1 MNNKTKTRSLR
12 VAIIAIALLLCFALA
27 VGVTSA
33 LYQARRQATGTLNM
47 DKGIVIDYKG
57 FNKGDEN
64 IWQREIT
71 TSFKLFEETN
81 AQPGQEISVYP
92 SGIRAN
98 VDSINFYAR
107 LKLEYIFY
115 NVANGVETKVDLPN
129 PKSLIK
135 TSNDFFAS
143 NWVPSTDGY
152 YYFGENTTLN
162 QFSKDNQNFE
172 NLFADGAKFIIE
184 GANFEGETAGEGGG
198 FVVNGTAINKIV
210 VYLTLETLQGDAT
223 AEQAKDLGWVITTL
237 NEQIVDITNIP
248 DEKPEIN
255 IDDIISDDKKDGE
268 ITITG
273 DPTQKLTI
281 TIGSKAFYGCS
292 KLKLTLSNSENIEYR
307 IATDAFSTGA
317 TIMYGIDN
325 VSSKLINPSTTGHTT
340 VGFDGKWQVSAP
352 GLYLFLP
359 SPITSTS
366 SEYGDFQ
373 YTDDQGT
380 WYFDLIDESG
390 NKVDASTL
398 SSTVSRN
405 GASTFGAST
414 YANTDNYTAKLN
426 KFEPKDGVTTVVI
439 PKYLGVSEDSN
450 KFAVTKIDRYNYR
463 ESHGDWTSSGTRGA
477 FYDLQNIYS
486 ISIPD
491 SVTSIGMEAFSFCS
505 SLKSITIGNGV
516 TSIGTYAF
524 ISCSG
529 LTSITIPDSV
539 TSIGESVFSGCS
551 GLTSVTIGNSVT
563 SIGRWAFLGCSGLN
577 SIIVGSGNKAYYS
590 AGNCLIET
598 KSKTLILGCKNS
610 EIPIDGSVESIGEK
624 AFSECTSLTS
634 ITIPDSV
641 TSIGQGAFESCS
653 GLTSITIP
661 DSVTSIG
668 WSVFSYCSG
677 LTSITIPDSVTSIG
691 SSAFSGCSGL
701 ISITIP
707 NGVTRIEDSAFSGC
721 DGLTSIKIGAG
732 IQEVSWLPSHVAKIT
747 ITISESNPYL
757 ATDSKAIFAKSNGEL
772 SVSKYISADTNYDIP
787 SAINGLSVTS
797 IGTYAFSG
805 CSGLTSIT
813 IPDSVTSIGSSA
825 FSGCSGLISITI
837 PNGVTSIGEYTFNG
851 CRGLTSI
858 TIPDS
863 VTSIG
868 GYAFTGCRGLTSI
881 TIPGS
886 VTSIGGM
893 AFAAC
898 SGLTSITIPDSVPSI
913 GWSVFSYCS
922 GLTSITIPDSVTSI
936 GERAFEYCTS
946 LTSVIIGDGVTS
958 IGYHAFFN
966 CSGLTSIT
974 IPDSVTS
981 IENWAFES
989 CSNLTSVTI
998 GNSVKSI
1005 GSCAFGYCRGLT
1017 SITIPESVTSIG
1029 GYAFRDCSGLIS
1041 ITISNGV
1048 TSIGEY
1054 TFNGCSG
1061 LTSITIPDSVRLIR
1075 ENAFEGCTGLIS
1087 VTILS
1092 GMTSIGEYAFAYCSS
1107 LTSIV
1112 LPEGIKRI
1120 PDACFKGCT
1129 NLESITIPSTCT
1141 TIGNSAFENCTNLTT
1156 VIWNITYDLGDVN
1169 AKGPELSSFETSTT
1183 DGLTITD
1190 TLKSPT
1196 NIEEGF
1202 VFAGWTDG
1210 TTIYQPG
1217 DDYTFSIGNRKLTA
1231 VWKFIVNF
1239 DRNGGEGETIESV
1252 KVTKGKGYQTIN
1264 FPDLTGTREGY
1275 KFLGWS
1281 LDKDATSATYTSGT
1295 HNITI
1300 TESQT
1305 FYAIW
1310 KVYKT
1315 FTFNANGGEGEDVSI
1330 TETSSLSSV
1339 YVNSYVNSSTFTRSG
1354 YRLLGFSTD
1363 SNATSA
1369 NITLSSYIYFSNYD
1383 GDQTFYA
1390 IWQAYKTFTF
1400 TANGGEGEDV
1410 SVTET
1415 SSLSSIYVNS
1425 YVKSTTFTRSGYYLS
1440 GFSTDP
1446 NATTADLTLSSYIS
1460 FSSYDGDQ
1468 TFYAVWQQ
1476 PSNDVTTGYTNLKF
1490 DLNGGEGKI
1499 TFEGIYQN
1507 GDYLIFPE
1515 ITGVTRVGYKF
1526 IGWQYKRMGDVR
1538 IAQPGTRVSV
1548 DNSSEALMSAYPIT
1562 AQWEKLITVTIN
1574 YNDGVN
1580 ADEII
1585 NETETSTILDLTSYA
1600 AKVAVPEG
1608 QYLAYWA
1615 IVNYGKCRDSLNFN
1629 DYSEDI
1635 TITPV
1640 FKVYETFTFNPNGG
1654 DGEIVTWTRSA
1665 ENEILDFSEFEITR
1679 EGYLLLGWSES
1690 PNADYAQHAYN
1701 DKCDAES
1708 YYWYWSDSDQNIV
1721 LYAVWEKLI
1730 NDVTTG
1736 YTNVKFDL
1744 NGGTGKLNFSGA
1756 YRRGDTFKLPGID
1769 GVTKD
1774 GYTFLGWSTSSNSTT
1789 PNYYPGNNMNF
1800 FENETYYAI
1809 WAKTITISF
1818 DLNGGEGILPD
1829 PVQTAYYAKIVFNT
1843 GKNFTKEGYKF
1854 AGWQLVDGNGNDC
1867 GTYNAET
1874 NQTFYNNGENYTFK
1888 AMWSEPQ
1895 TITFYNDNTKSQSF
1909 TMTGFFDIDGIVFPE
1924 GSELTKEGYIL
1935 VGWNTSANSSYVR
1948 YSIGQKYSN
1957 FSDYTEL
1964 YAVWKSESEVAK
1976 IIFDF
1981 SEVEGQENIIKIGY
1995 DSSFGISDVVGS
2007 IIENIRNA
2015 SGQAIA
2021 GWTWTQGSSNVD
2033 EYNDNWIYFSN
2044 YQGQTKTLY
2053 PVWKNVLTIN
2063 FDLNGG
2069 EGTLPESFEVWERKS
2084 FDIPEVSL
2092 TKEGYLFAGWA
2103 WRSNST
2109 YTDYRNGD
2117 TNRTFYES
2125 DTYGSTTLYAI
2136 WKQPLTISFDANG
2149 GTGDVPE
2156 DIITFTEGRFD
2167 IPKVNLTKDGY
2178 KFLGWSFIK
2187 NPIWGGVEYEGNGC
2201 EDRGY
2206 YQYSSKTLYAVWGN
2220 TVTYVFDLNGG
2231 TGTTPASISA
2241 NYGENISVP
2250 SGTGLERAGY
2260 KFKGWSRNQNSTDYD
2275 WSSGT
2280 YTSRGVAGTITMY
2293 AVWEVLTDQVYV
2305 GSLTQAEL
2313 DAVQA
2318 LWNGHTRR
2326 SELTNDSLLNS
2337 MSNNKL
2343 HSRFSILGYLNNT
2356 SLEYG
2361 TSGDSYYG
2369 IGYGVRNFKLSTNS
2383 YTFEFE
2389 NSLPTGWKLVN
2400 WRYEVKASGYVTIVN
2415 GRAQA
2420 AIDYTYAGFENSS
2433 SEERLMM
2440 IFVLPNQPAASE
2452 SVSVSIGNLPGNALE
2467 ALLSGNASESLSYFV
2482 FSGIKIEIYDSE
2494 NNLLWTGNPNSQNQ
2508 GFVTY
2513 RFATATYKL
2522 RIYTTNV
2529 SGIGIYDMDQKSEI
2543 TGLDISAVTK
2553 GDGYSEF
2560 TINYTF
2566 SEGNPNLAIF
2576 FKMAD
2581 IADVTKTGQMYVQ
2594 KEFCGPQNV
2603 VGTWFNGFLSLMGID
2618 CTDMSDE
2625 DKNYAGYCGMLLQEY
2640 FNFSICKI
2648 PSFSIYTAEGKIF
2661 ENIEEFALAFDTEY
2675 TIKFTEEVKEVMLL
2689 GNDSMSVNSITSI
2702 TYNETTGT
2710 WDATFSVSEST
2721 TLMFLTADLDLSQY
2735 EDLPA
2740 YDAAT
2745 DYSEYLQG
2753 S

>member
-64 IWQREIT
+64 IWQRETT

-223 AEQAKDLGWVITTL
+223 AEQAKDLGWVIATL

-248 DEKPEIN
+248 NEKPEIN

-268 ITITG
+268 ITISG
-273 DPTQKLTI
+273 DPKQKLTI

-340 VGFDGKWQVSAP
+340 VGFEGKWQVSAP

-359 SPITSTS
+359 SPITPTTS
-366 SEYGDFQ
+366 SYGDFQ

-398 SSTVSRN
+398 SSIMSTNSVS
-405 GASTFGAST
+405 TLGAST
-414 YANTDNYTAKLN
+414 YANTDNYIAKLN

-450 KFAVTKIDRYNYR
+450 KFAVTTLSVTFNECMLLTSIVIPNSVISIGKAAFQHCARLVSIIIPNSVTGIDDEAFWGCQHLTSITIPNSVKYIGSQTFVGCNDLISITV
-463 ESHGDWTSSGTRGA
+463 ESGNSIYHSASNCLIETASKTLIAGCKTSVIPTDGGVTTIGNSA
-477 FYDLQNIYS
+477 FYSCDGLTS
-486 ISIPD
+486 IIIPD
-491 SVTSIGMEAFSFCS
+491 SVTSIGS
-505 SLKSITIGNGV
+505 
-516 TSIGTYAF
+516 
-524 ISCSG
+524 
-529 LTSITIPDSV
+529 
-539 TSIGESVFSGCS
+539 
-551 GLTSVTIGNSVT
+551 
-563 SIGRWAFLGCSGLN
+563 R
-577 SIIVGSGNKAYYS
+577 
-590 AGNCLIET
+590 
-598 KSKTLILGCKNS
+598 
-610 EIPIDGSVESIGEK
+610 
-624 AFSECTSLTS
+624 
-634 ITIPDSV
+634 
-641 TSIGQGAFESCS
+641 AFEDC
-653 GLTSITIP
+653 T
-661 DSVTSIG
+661 
-668 WSVFSYCSG
+668 G

-691 SSAFSGCSGL
+691 SRAFFYCSGITSVTIGKGVTSIEISAFYS
-701 ISITIP
+701 
-707 NGVTRIEDSAFSGC
+707 C
-721 DGLTSIKIGAG
+721 DGLTSMHIGAG
-732 IQEVSWLPSHVAKIT
+732 IQEVSWLPENVSKIAV
-747 ITISESNPYL
+747 TISKDNPYL
-757 ATDSKAIFAKSNGEL
+757 ATDSKAIFAKSNGKL
-772 SVSKYISADTNYDIP
+772 SVSKFISADTTYDIP
-787 SAINGLSVTS
+787 SVVDGLSVTS
-797 IGTYAFSG
+797 IGDYAFYSCSNLTSITIPECVTSIRDYAFEGCSGLTSVTIGNGVTSIGNYAFSK

-813 IPDSVTSIGSSA
+813 IPNSVTRIGNDA
-825 FSGCSGLISITI
+825 FYACSGLISLAIGD
-837 PNGVTSIGEYTFNG
+837 NVTSIGNYAFCGCSSLTSVTIPVGVISIGSGTFKGCSNLTSIIIPNNVTEIEYEAFSG
-851 CRGLTSI
+851 CGSLTSI
-858 TIPDS
+858 TIPNS
-863 VTSIG
+863 VISIEM
-868 GYAFTGCRGLTSI
+868 YAF
-881 TIPGS
+881 
-886 VTSIGGM
+886 
-893 AFAAC
+893 
-898 SGLTSITIPDSVPSI
+898 
-913 GWSVFSYCS
+913 
-922 GLTSITIPDSVTSI
+922 
-936 GERAFEYCTS
+936 
-946 LTSVIIGDGVTS
+946 
-958 IGYHAFFN
+958 
-966 CSGLTSIT
+966 
-974 IPDSVTS
+974 
-981 IENWAFES
+981 
-989 CSNLTSVTI
+989 
-998 GNSVKSI
+998 K
-1005 GSCAFGYCRGLT
+1005 
-1017 SITIPESVTSIG
+1017 
-1029 GYAFRDCSGLIS
+1029 
-1041 ITISNGV
+1041 
-1048 TSIGEY
+1048 
-1054 TFNGCSG
+1054 
-1061 LTSITIPDSVRLIR
+1061 
-1075 ENAFEGCTGLIS
+1075 GCTGL
-1087 VTILS
+1087 TN
-1092 GMTSIGEYAFAYCSS
+1092 
-1107 LTSIV
+1107 IV
-1112 LPEGIKRI
+1112 LPEGIKSI
-1120 PDACFKGCT
+1120 TYSCFSGCSS
-1129 NLESITIPSTCT
+1129 LESITIPSTC
-1141 TIGNSAFENCTNLTT
+1141 IMIDNRAFENCTNLTT
-1156 VIWNITYDLGDVN
+1156 VIWNITYDLGGVN
-1169 AKGPELSSFETSTT
+1169 AIGPELSTFNTNTT
-1183 DGLTITD
+1183 GGLTITEI
-1190 TLKSPT
+1190 LKSAPS
-1196 NIEEGF
+1196 NIEDGF
-1202 VFAGWTDG
+1202 TFVGWTDG
-1210 TTIYQPG
+1210 ATIYQPG
-1217 DDYTFSIGNRKLTA
+1217 DSYTFNLSNRKLTA
-1231 VWKFIVNF
+1231 VWELIVSF

-1281 LDKDATSATYTSGT
+1281 LDKDATSARYTSGT
-1295 HNITI
+1295 YNIEI
-1300 TESQT
+1300 TKSQT

-1310 KVYKT
+1310 QAYNT
-1315 FTFNANGGEGEDVSI
+1315 FTFNANGGEGNDVSV
-1330 TETSSLSSV
+1330 TETSSLSSF

-1354 YRLLGFSTD
+1354 YYVLGFSTNP
-1363 SNATSA
+1363 NATTA
-1369 NITLSSYIYFSNYD
+1369 DITLSSYIYFSDYN

-1390 IWQAYKTFTF
+1390 IWQAYRKFTF
-1400 TANGGEGEDV
+1400 NANGGEGEDV

-1415 SSLSSIYVNS
+1415 SSLNGFSVNS
-1425 YVKSTTFTRSGYYLS
+1425 YINSSTFTRSGYYVL
-1440 GFSTDP
+1440 GFSTNP
-1446 NATTADLTLSSYIS
+1446 NATTADITLSSYIY
-1460 FSSYDGDQ
+1460 FYDYNGDQ
-1468 TFYAVWQQ
+1468 TFYAIWKEN
-1476 PSNDVTTGYTNLKF
+1476 PTTGDTNLKF

-1499 TFEGIYQN
+1499 TFEGIYSS
-1507 GDYLIFPE
+1507 DDDVILPE
-1515 ITGVTRVGYKF
+1515 ITGVTKEGYKF
-1526 IGWQYKRMGDVR
+1526 TGWKYRYSGRDQFG
-1538 IAQPGTRVSV
+1538 QPGTRLSV
-1548 DNSSEALMSAYPIT
+1548 GYNFDPSYPIV
-1562 AQWEKLITVTIN
+1562 AQWRELVTITLIF
-1574 YNDGVN
+1574 NDGVN
-1580 ADEII
+1580 DDVVLREIDGVTEI
-1585 NETETSTILDLTSYA
+1585 NFETYS
-1600 AKVAVPEG
+1600 AKVVAPEG
-1608 QYLAYWA
+1608 KYFYSWKTASGYYGGTTSISYFANGTTFTAY
-1615 IVNYGKCRDSLNFN
+1615 
-1629 DYSEDI
+1629 
-1635 TITPV
+1635 
-1640 FKVYETFTFNPNGG
+1640 FKNYETFTLNPNGG
-1654 DGEIVTWTRSA
+1654 DGDSVTFTRSKT
-1665 ENEILDFSEFEITR
+1665 NNILDLSKYQITR
-1679 EGYLLLGWSES
+1679 DGYVLLGWNTDPDSTRI
-1690 PNADYAQHAYN
+1690 DYKYN
-1701 DKCDAES
+1701 EIIEGNVGYPEDDE
-1708 YYWYWSDSDQNIV
+1708 NVI
-1721 LYAVWEKLI
+1721 LYAVWEKLS
-1730 NDVTTG
+1730 NEFTTG

-1744 NGGTGKLNFSGA
+1744 NGGTGKLTFEGA
-1756 YRRGDTFKLPGID
+1756 YREGDTFKLPGID
-1769 GVTKD
+1769 GVTKE
-1774 GYTFLGWSTSSNSTT
+1774 GYTFLGWSTSSDSTT
-1789 PNYYPGNNMNF
+1789 PSYYPGNNRDF
-1800 FENETYYAI
+1800 YNETYYAI
-1809 WAKTITISF
+1809 WSKTITISF

-1829 PVQTAYYAKIVFNT
+1829 PVQTAYNTKIVFNT
-1843 GKNFTKEGYKF
+1843 GKDFTKVGYKF

-1895 TITFYNDNTKSQSF
+1895 TITFYNDDTKSQSF
-1909 TMTGFFDIDGIVFPE
+1909 TMTGFFDVDGIIFPE

-1935 VGWNTSANSSYVR
+1935 VGWNTSANSSYVN

-1957 FSDYTEL
+1957 FSGYTEL

-2092 TKEGYLFAGWA
+2092 TKDGYIFAGWA
-2103 WRSNST
+2103 WRSNSA
-2109 YTDYRNGD
+2109 YTDYRNGE

-2149 GTGDVPE
+2149 GEGEVPK
-2156 DIITFTEGRFD
+2156 DIITYAEGRID
-2167 IPKVNLTKDGY
+2167 IPKVTLTRDGY
-2178 KFLGWSFIK
+2178 VFLGWSFNK
-2187 NPIWGGVEYEGNGC
+2187 NPIWDGIEYSNG
-2201 EDRGY
+2201 EDDSGY
-2206 YQYSSKTLYAVWGN
+2206 YQFISKTLYAVWGN
-2220 TVTYVFDLNGG
+2220 TVTYIFDLNGG
-2231 TGTTPASISA
+2231 TGTVPGSISA
-2241 NYGENISVP
+2241 AYNASISVP
-2250 SGTGLERAGY
+2250 SSNGFERAGY
-2260 KFKGWSRNQNSTDYD
+2260 KFKGWSINPNSSNYE
-2275 WSSGT
+2275 WSSGSS
-2280 YTSRGVAGTITMY
+2280 YAYGISGTITMY

-2318 LWNGHTRR
+2318 LWNGHTKR

-2361 TSGDSYYG
+2361 TNGDSYYG
-2369 IGYGVRNFKLSTNS
+2369 IGYGTRYFKLSTNS

-2400 WRYEVKASGYVTIVN
+2400 WRYEVKASGDVTIVN
-2415 GRAQA
+2415 GRAKA
-2420 AIDYTYAGFENSS
+2420 TIDYTYAGFENSL
-2433 SEERLMM
+2433 SEERLMI
-2440 IFVLPNQPAASE
+2440 IFVLPNQPAE
-2452 SVSVSIGNLPGNALE
+2452 DKSVSVSISGLPGNALE
-2467 ALLSGNASESLSYFV
+2467 ASLKGSGSDTLQYLLM
-2482 FSGIKIEIYDSE
+2482 SGIKVEIYDAE
-2494 NNLLWTGNPNSQNQ
+2494 GNLLWLGKPNENNN
-2508 GFVTY
+2508 GFVPY
-2513 RFATATYKL
+2513 RFATGTYKI
-2522 RIYTTNV
+2522 RFYTTNV
-2529 SGIGIYDMDQKSEI
+2529 NGVAFVNNDNGTEVTGMNISEI
-2543 TGLDISAVTK
+2543 TK

-2560 TINYTF
+2560 TITYTY
-2566 SEGNPNLAIF
+2566 EVGNPNLAIV

-2581 IADVTKTGQMYVQ
+2581 VSDLTKLERMDVSSN
-2594 KEFCGPQNV
+2594 FCGPYNI
-2603 VGTWFNGFLSLMGID
+2603 VGNWFKGMVANMGVAF
-2618 CTDMSDE
+2618 TDMTADE
-2625 DKNYAGYCGMLLQEY
+2625 IKYAGYCGMLIQEY
-2640 FNFSICKI
+2640 FKGSICKI
-2648 PSFSIYTAEGKIF
+2648 PSFGIYTENGKIIENS
-2661 ENIEEFALAFDTEY
+2661 ENIVLELGVEY
-2675 TIKFTEEVKEVMLL
+2675 TIKFAEEVKEVMLL

-2721 TLMFLTADLDLSQY
+2721 MLMFLTADLDFSQY

-2740 YDAAT
+2740 YDANT
-2745 DYSEYLQG
+2745 DYSQYLEMR
-2753 S
+2753 

>member
-64 IWQREIT
+64 IWQRETT

-268 ITITG
+268 ITISG
-273 DPTQKLTI
+273 DPKQKLTI

-325 VSSKLINPSTTGHTT
+325 VSSKLINPSTLGHTT

-398 SSTVSRN
+398 SSTISRN

-439 PKYLGVSEDSN
+439 PKYLGISEDSN
-450 KFAVTKIDRYNYR
+450 KFAVTKIDRYKDAWYA
-463 ESHGDWTSSGTRGA
+463 GA
-477 FYDLQNIYS
+477 FYKLDKLTLITIPDSVKEIGEYAFDYCDGLTSIEIPDSVISCQATIAGNNVKKISIGAGLVNLKIADRYSSFKSLEEIIVSENNTAFSSEGNCLIEKSKNAVLLGCKNSVIPNGIRSIKIGAFANITDLQSIELPNTLVNISGWAFSGCSNLTS
-486 ISIPD
+486 ISLPNSLTSLGGGCFASTALKSIVIPKNVTSIGSGD
-491 SVTSIGMEAFSFCS
+491 VYEWNPFSYCSTLESIKVETGNKNFIVKNNCLIEKSSKTLISAINSSTIPTDGSVEKIEGFAFSGLNISSIVIPSNIKYVENGIFCHCEQLTTIEIHANVQSGSLFTFTTTIENIIYGDEVENVGRIDDGDFTNLRTIQIGAKIKSLSNLNNKNIDFSKISLVISPDNPYLTIKNMFLISNQDGCVTVEKYLGDKNQLTEIEMPNNVTIGGKNVNIDKILAGIFSSCSKLKNVTLPKNLKEIPGNCFQDCKNLESVTIPNSVTSIGGGAFWYCS
-505 SLKSITIGNGV
+505 S
-516 TSIGTYAF
+516 
-524 ISCSG
+524 
-529 LTSITIPDSV
+529 LTSITIPESV
-539 TSIGESVFSGCS
+539 TSIGNYAFRDCS
-551 GLTSVTIGNSVT
+551 
-563 SIGRWAFLGCSGLN
+563 
-577 SIIVGSGNKAYYS
+577 
-590 AGNCLIET
+590 
-598 KSKTLILGCKNS
+598 
-610 EIPIDGSVESIGEK
+610 
-624 AFSECTSLTS
+624 SLTS

-641 TSIGQGAFESCS
+641 TSIG
-653 GLTSITIP
+653 
-661 DSVTSIG
+661 
-668 WSVFSYCSG
+668 Y
-677 LTSITIPDSVTSIG
+677 
-691 SSAFSGCSGL
+691 
-701 ISITIP
+701 
-707 NGVTRIEDSAFSGC
+707 N
-721 DGLTSIKIGAG
+721 
-732 IQEVSWLPSHVAKIT
+732 
-747 ITISESNPYL
+747 
-757 ATDSKAIFAKSNGEL
+757 
-772 SVSKYISADTNYDIP
+772 
-787 SAINGLSVTS
+787 
-797 IGTYAFSG
+797 
-805 CSGLTSIT
+805 
-813 IPDSVTSIGSSA
+813 
-825 FSGCSGLISITI
+825 
-837 PNGVTSIGEYTFNG
+837 
-851 CRGLTSI
+851 
-858 TIPDS
+858 
-863 VTSIG
+863 
-868 GYAFTGCRGLTSI
+868 
-881 TIPGS
+881 
-886 VTSIGGM
+886 
-893 AFAAC
+893 
-898 SGLTSITIPDSVPSI
+898 
-913 GWSVFSYCS
+913 
-922 GLTSITIPDSVTSI
+922 
-936 GERAFEYCTS
+936 
-946 LTSVIIGDGVTS
+946 
-958 IGYHAFFN
+958 
-966 CSGLTSIT
+966 
-974 IPDSVTS
+974 
-981 IENWAFES
+981 AFES

-1005 GSCAFGYCRGLT
+1005 GDDTFIYCSKLTTITIGNSVTSIGDSAFESCSNLTSITIPDSVTSIGWRAFSYCRGLT
-1017 SITIPESVTSIG
+1017 SITIGNSVTGIG
-1029 GYAFRDCSGLIS
+1029 DYAFDGCSGLIS
-1041 ITISNGV
+1041 I
-1048 TSIGEY
+1048 
-1054 TFNGCSG
+1054 
-1061 LTSITIPDSVRLIR
+1061 
-1075 ENAFEGCTGLIS
+1075 
-1087 VTILS
+1087 
-1092 GMTSIGEYAFAYCSS
+1092 
-1107 LTSIV
+1107 V
-1112 LPEGIKRI
+1112 LPEGLTQI
-1120 PDACFKGCT
+1120 PRSCFAGCT
-1129 NLESITIPSTCT
+1129 NLESVTIPSTCT
-1141 TIGNSAFENCTNLTT
+1141 TIGNSAFENCSNLTT
-1156 VIWNITYDLGDVN
+1156 VIWNISYDLGGVN
-1169 AKGPELSSFETSTT
+1169 ATGPELSSYTGSQTS
-1183 DGLTITD
+1183 GLTMDDVI
-1190 TLKSPT
+1190 KSAPT
-1196 NIEEGF
+1196 NVESGFTFEG
-1202 VFAGWTDG
+1202 WSDG
-1210 TTIYQPG
+1210 TKIYQPG
-1217 DDYTFSIGNRKLTA
+1217 EKITFSLKNRKLTA
-1231 VWKFIVNF
+1231 VWSNCRVTF
-1239 DRNGGEGETIESV
+1239 DANGGTGSV
-1252 KVTKGKGYQTIN
+1252 DSQIVAKGNSIILPSLDS
-1264 FPDLTGTREGY
+1264 FTREGY
-1275 KFLGWS
+1275 VAAGWS
-1281 LDKDATSATYTSGT
+1281 TNKNDTYVSYKAGGKFTPTSNVTLYVVWKELF
-1295 HNITI
+1295 TI
-1300 TESQT
+1300 T
-1305 FYAIW
+1305 FD
-1310 KVYKT
+1310 
-1315 FTFNANGGEGEDVSI
+1315 ANGGTGSVDSQIVSKGSSI
-1330 TETSSLSSV
+1330 TLPSLAGFTKEG
-1339 YVNSYVNSSTFTRSG
+1339 YVAVAWTLDKNSTY
-1354 YRLLGFSTD
+1354 
-1363 SNATSA
+1363 
-1369 NITLSSYIYFSNYD
+1369 SSYAAGSNY
-1383 GDQTFYA
+1383 TP
-1390 IWQAYKTFTF
+1390 T
-1400 TANGGEGEDV
+1400 NNV
-1410 SVTET
+1410 
-1415 SSLSSIYVNS
+1415 
-1425 YVKSTTFTRSGYYLS
+1425 
-1440 GFSTDP
+1440 
-1446 NATTADLTLSSYIS
+1446 
-1460 FSSYDGDQ
+1460 
-1468 TFYAVWQQ
+1468 TFYAVW
-1476 PSNDVTTGYTNLKF
+1476 
-1490 DLNGGEGKI
+1490 
-1499 TFEGIYQN
+1499 
-1507 GDYLIFPE
+1507 
-1515 ITGVTRVGYKF
+1515 
-1526 IGWQYKRMGDVR
+1526 KR
-1538 IAQPGTRVSV
+1538 
-1548 DNSSEALMSAYPIT
+1548 
-1562 AQWEKLITVTIN
+1562 LITITIK

-1580 ADEII
+1580 ADEILH
-1585 NETETSTILDLTSYA
+1585 ETDSVTQFDLTSYS
-1600 AKVAVPEG
+1600 AKVVAPEG
-1608 QYLAYWA
+1608 KYLVFWYDGSST
-1615 IVNYGKCRDSLNFN
+1615 IDPYGTIYCRQRN
-1629 DYSEDI
+1629 EDI
-1635 TITPV
+1635 IITPS
-1640 FKVYETFTFNPNGG
+1640 FKEYETFTFNPNGG

-1665 ENEILDFSEFEITR
+1665 ENKILDFSKFAITR
-1679 EGYLLLGWSES
+1679 EGYVLVGWAQS
-1690 PNADYAQHAYN
+1690 PDASYVDYYYN
-1701 DKCDAES
+1701 EKCDANCWIHEN
-1708 YYWYWSDSDQNIV
+1708 QNIV
-1721 LYAVWEKLI
+1721 LYAIWEELT

-1744 NGGTGKLNFSGA
+1744 NGGTGKLTFEGA
-1756 YRRGDTFKLPGID
+1756 YREGDTFKLPGID

-1774 GYTFLGWSTSSNSTT
+1774 GYTFSGWSTSSNSTT
-1789 PNYYPGNNMNF
+1789 PSYYPGNNRDF
-1800 FENETYYAI
+1800 YNETYYAI
-1809 WAKTITISF
+1809 WSKTITISF

-1909 TMTGFFDIDGIVFPE
+1909 TMTGFFDTDGITFPE
-1924 GSELTKEGYIL
+1924 GNELTKEGYIL

-1957 FSDYTEL
+1957 FSSYTEL

-1995 DSSFGISDVVGS
+1995 DSSFRILDVVGS

-2033 EYNDNWIYFSN
+2033 EYNDNWIYFSD

-2084 FDIPEVSL
+2084 FDIPEINL
-2092 TKEGYLFAGWA
+2092 TKDGYMFAGWA

-2117 TNRTFYES
+2117 TNQTFYES

-2149 GTGDVPE
+2149 GEGEVPK
-2156 DIITFTEGRFD
+2156 DIITYAEGRID
-2167 IPKVNLTKDGY
+2167 IPEVTLTRDGY
-2178 KFLGWSFIK
+2178 VFLGWSFNK
-2187 NPIWGGVEYEGNGC
+2187 NPIWDGVEYSNGV

-2206 YQYSSKTLYAVWGN
+2206 YQFSSKTLYAVWGN
-2220 TVTYVFDLNGG
+2220 NVKYVFDLNGG
-2231 TGTTPASISA
+2231 EGTIPDPI
-2241 NYGENISVP
+2241 YGDYGKMVFNVP
-2250 SGTGLERAGY
+2250 SSNGFERAGY
-2260 KFKGWSRNQNSTDYD
+2260 KFKGWSINPNSSNYE
-2275 WSSGT
+2275 WSSGSS
-2280 YTSRGVAGTITMY
+2280 YAYGISGTITMY

-2318 LWNGHTRR
+2318 LWNGHTKR

-2369 IGYGVRNFKLSTNS
+2369 IGYGTRYFKLSTNS

-2400 WRYEVKASGYVTIVN
+2400 WRYEVKASGDVTIVN
-2415 GRAQA
+2415 GRAKA
-2420 AIDYTYAGFENSS
+2420 TIDYTYAGFENSL
-2433 SEERLMM
+2433 SEERLMI
-2440 IFVLPNQPAASE
+2440 IFVLPNQPAE
-2452 SVSVSIGNLPGNALE
+2452 DKSVSVSISGLPGNALE
-2467 ALLSGNASESLSYFV
+2467 ASLKGSGSDTLQYLLM
-2482 FSGIKIEIYDSE
+2482 SGIKVEIYDAE
-2494 NNLLWTGNPNSQNQ
+2494 GNLLWLGKPNENNN
-2508 GFVTY
+2508 GFVPY
-2513 RFATATYKL
+2513 RFATGTYKI
-2522 RIYTTNV
+2522 RFYTTNV
-2529 SGIGIYDMDQKSEI
+2529 NGVAFVDNDKGTEV
-2543 TGLDISAVTK
+2543 TGMDISAITK

-2566 SEGNPNLAIF
+2566 AEGNPNLAII

-2581 IADVTKTGQMYVQ
+2581 VDIDKIMEVQ
-2594 KEFCGPQNV
+2594 AYKDFSGPSNI
-2603 VGTWFNGFLSLMGID
+2603 VGNWFKGMFANMGVAF
-2618 CTDMSDE
+2618 TDMTADE
-2625 DKNYAGYCGMLLQEY
+2625 IKYAGYCGMLIQEY
-2640 FNFSICKI
+2640 FNRSICNL
-2648 PSFSIYTAEGKIF
+2648 PSFSIYTSDGKF
-2661 ENIEEFALAFDTEY
+2661 VENCEYMALIAGVEY
-2675 TIKFTEEVKEVMLL
+2675 TIKFTEEVKEVMLF
-2689 GNDSMSVNSITSI
+2689 GESMSVNSITSI

-2721 TLMFLTADLDLSQY
+2721 MLMVLTADLDLSQY

-2753 S
+2753 SWWRQI

>member
-64 IWQREIT
+64 IWQRETT

-307 IATDAFSTGA
+307 IATDAFSSGA

-359 SPITSTS
+359 SPITPTTS
-366 SEYGDFQ
+366 SYGDFQ

-380 WYFDLIDESG
+380 WYFDLIDGSG

-398 SSTVSRN
+398 SSIMSTSSVSTL
-405 GASTFGAST
+405 GATTLDST
-414 YANTDNYTAKLN
+414 NNYSAKLN

-439 PKYLGVSEDSN
+439 PKYLGISEDSN

-463 ESHGDWTSSGTRGA
+463 ESHGDWTSSGSRGA
-477 FYDLQNIYS
+477 FEQLVKLTS
-486 ISIPD
+486 ITIPD

-653 GLTSITIP
+653 GLTSVTIGNGVTRIGSSAFNGCSGLTTITIP
-661 DSVTSIG
+661 NSVTTIG
-668 WSVFSYCSG
+668 DSAFYDCSG
-677 LTSITIPDSVTSIG
+677 LTSI
-691 SSAFSGCSGL
+691 
-701 ISITIP
+701 
-707 NGVTRIEDSAFSGC
+707 N
-721 DGLTSIKIGAG
+721 IGAK
-732 IQEVSWLPSHVAKIT
+732 ISEVSWLPSNVSNIT
-747 ITISESNPYL
+747 VTISENNPYL

-772 SVSKYISADTNYDIP
+772 SVSKYISANTIYEIP
-787 SAINGLSVTS
+787 ATLNSFSVTS
-797 IGTYAFSG
+797 IGRSAFFGSGLTSIIIPGSVTSIEYYAFQNCRELTSITIPNSVTSIENYAFDGCSSLRSITIPDSVTSIGSDAFSSCSGLTSITIPDSVTDIGSSAFSG

-813 IPDSVTSIGSSA
+813 IPNSVTSIGGGAFDGCSSLTSIIIPDGVISVGDYAFRGCSSLTSITIPDGVTSIGSYA
-825 FSGCSGLISITI
+825 FSGCSS
-837 PNGVTSIGEYTFNG
+837 
-851 CRGLTSI
+851 LTLI

-868 GYAFTGCRGLTSI
+868 
-881 TIPGS
+881 
-886 VTSIGGM
+886 
-893 AFAAC
+893 
-898 SGLTSITIPDSVPSI
+898 DS
-913 GWSVFSYCS
+913 
-922 GLTSITIPDSVTSI
+922 
-936 GERAFEYCTS
+936 
-946 LTSVIIGDGVTS
+946 
-958 IGYHAFFN
+958 
-966 CSGLTSIT
+966 
-974 IPDSVTS
+974 
-981 IENWAFES
+981 
-989 CSNLTSVTI
+989 
-998 GNSVKSI
+998 
-1005 GSCAFGYCRGLT
+1005 AFG
-1017 SITIPESVTSIG
+1017 
-1029 GYAFRDCSGLIS
+1029 
-1041 ITISNGV
+1041 GV
-1048 TSIGEY
+1048 
-1054 TFNGCSG
+1054 FQGCSG
-1061 LTSITIPDSVRLIR
+1061 LK
-1075 ENAFEGCTGLIS
+1075 
-1087 VTILS
+1087 
-1092 GMTSIGEYAFAYCSS
+1092 
-1107 LTSIV
+1107 SIV
-1112 LPEGIKRI
+1112 LPEGIKEI
-1120 PDACFKGCT
+1120 PYQCFYGCT
-1129 NLESITIPSTCT
+1129 SLESVTIPSTCT
-1141 TIGNSAFENCTNLTT
+1141 TIGDSAFQGCTNLTT
-1156 VIWNITYDLGDVN
+1156 VIWNISYDLGGVN
-1169 AKGPELSSFETSTT
+1169 ATGPELSSYTGSQTS
-1183 DGLTITD
+1183 GLTMDDVI
-1190 TLKSPT
+1190 KSAPT
-1196 NIEEGF
+1196 NVESGFTFEG
-1202 VFAGWTDG
+1202 WSDG
-1210 TTIYQPG
+1210 TNIYQPG
-1217 DDYTFSIGNRKLTA
+1217 EKITFSLANRRLTA
-1231 VWKFIVNF
+1231 VWSSYRVTF
-1239 DRNGGEGETIESV
+1239 DANGGTGSVDSQVVSKGSSITLPSLDGFTKEGFVAVGWSTDKYATYVSYSEGQSYTPTSNVTLYVVWKKIITITFNANGGTGSV
-1252 KVTKGKGYQTIN
+1252 PADIKVFDGDNFTI
-1264 FPDLTGTREGY
+1264 PSASLTREGY

-1281 LDKDATSATYTSGT
+1281 WSSTATYASLTAGT
-1295 HNITI
+1295 NYTYYSSNGTTLYAVWGAPTTI
-1300 TESQT
+1300 
-1305 FYAIW
+1305 
-1310 KVYKT
+1310 
-1315 FTFNANGGEGEDVSI
+1315 TFNANGGMGSVPADIKVFGGDNFTIPSASLTREGYKFLGWSW
-1330 TETSSLSSV
+1330 
-1339 YVNSYVNSSTFTRSG
+1339 SST
-1354 YRLLGFSTD
+1354 
-1363 SNATSA
+1363 ATSA
-1369 NITLSSYIYFSNYD
+1369 NLTAGNAYIYDASN
-1383 GDQTFYA
+1383 GTTLYA
-1390 IWQAYKTFTF
+1390 VWKEPTTINFDLD
-1400 TANGGEGEDV
+1400 GGEGELP
-1410 SVTET
+1410 SP
-1415 SSLSSIYVNS
+1415 L
-1425 YVKSTTFTRSGYYLS
+1425 TTYY
-1440 GFSTDP
+1440 
-1446 NATTADLTLSSYIS
+1446 
-1460 FSSYDGDQ
+1460 
-1468 TFYAVWQQ
+1468 
-1476 PSNDVTTGYTNLKF
+1476 
-1490 DLNGGEGKI
+1490 
-1499 TFEGIYQN
+1499 
-1507 GDYLIFPE
+1507 
-1515 ITGVTRVGYKF
+1515 
-1526 IGWQYKRMGDVR
+1526 
-1538 IAQPGTRVSV
+1538 
-1548 DNSSEALMSAYPIT
+1548 
-1562 AQWEKLITVTIN
+1562 
-1574 YNDGVN
+1574 
-1580 ADEII
+1580 
-1585 NETETSTILDLTSYA
+1585 
-1600 AKVAVPEG
+1600 
-1608 QYLAYWA
+1608 
-1615 IVNYGKCRDSLNFN
+1615 
-1629 DYSEDI
+1629 
-1635 TITPV
+1635 
-1640 FKVYETFTFNPNGG
+1640 
-1654 DGEIVTWTRSA
+1654 
-1665 ENEILDFSEFEITR
+1665 
-1679 EGYLLLGWSES
+1679 
-1690 PNADYAQHAYN
+1690 
-1701 DKCDAES
+1701 
-1708 YYWYWSDSDQNIV
+1708 
-1721 LYAVWEKLI
+1721 
-1730 NDVTTG
+1730 
-1736 YTNVKFDL
+1736 
-1744 NGGTGKLNFSGA
+1744 
-1756 YRRGDTFKLPGID
+1756 GDTL
-1769 GVTKD
+1769 
-1774 GYTFLGWSTSSNSTT
+1774 
-1789 PNYYPGNNMNF
+1789 
-1800 FENETYYAI
+1800 
-1809 WAKTITISF
+1809 TI
-1818 DLNGGEGILPD
+1818 
-1829 PVQTAYYAKIVFNT
+1829 NT

-1854 AGWQLVDGNGNDC
+1854 AGWILIDESGNQQT
-1867 GTYNAET
+1867 TYGYNT
-1874 NQTFYNNGENYTFK
+1874 TTTFYYNGSSYTLK
-1888 AMWSEPQ
+1888 AKWSGPQ

-1909 TMTGFFDIDGIVFPE
+1909 TMTGFFDTDGITFPE
-1924 GSELTKEGYIL
+1924 GNELTKEGYIL
-1935 VGWNTSANSSYVR
+1935 VGWDGSPNSTYVR
-1948 YSIGQKYSN
+1948 YPVGNNYSN
-1957 FSDYTEL
+1957 FSSYTEL
-1964 YAVWKSESEVAK
+1964 YAVWKTASECAK
-1976 IIFDF
+1976 IVFDL
-1981 SEVEGQENIIKIGY
+1981 SEIEGQENIIKIGY
-1995 DSSFGISDVVGS
+1995 DSSFAISDVVGS

-2021 GWTWTQGSSNVD
+2021 GWTWTQGGSNVD
-2033 EYNDNWIYFSN
+2033 MYNDNWIYFSN

-2069 EGTLPESFEVWERKS
+2069 EGTLPESFEVWDRKS

-2293 AVWEVLTDQVYV
+2293 AVWEVLTNQVFV
-2305 GSLTQAEL
+2305 GSLTQAEI

-2318 LWNGHTRR
+2318 LWNGNTRL
-2326 SELTNDSLLNS
+2326 SELTNTSLLSS

-2343 HSRFSILGYLNNT
+2343 HSRFNILGYLNNT
-2356 SLEYG
+2356 SLKSNTTG
-2361 TSGDSYYG
+2361 NSSYG
-2369 IGYGVRNFKLSTNS
+2369 ISWSTRYYKLSTNT

-2389 NSLPTGWKLVN
+2389 NSLPTGWMLVN
-2400 WRYEVKASGYVTIVN
+2400 WRYEVKASGDVTIVN
-2415 GRAQA
+2415 GRAKA
-2420 AIDYTYAGFENSS
+2420 TIDYTYVDLSS
-2433 SEERLMM
+2433 ADQSDNLM
-2440 IFVLPNQPAASE
+2440 ILFVLPNQPAESE
-2452 SVSVSIGNLPGNALE
+2452 SVSVSISSLPGNALE
-2467 ALLSGNASESLSYFV
+2467 AVLKGTGNEALNNLMLSGITV
-2482 FSGIKIEIYDSE
+2482 EIYNADGS
-2494 NNLLWTGNPNSQNQ
+2494 LIWTGKPNDSNQ
-2508 GFVTY
+2508 GFVKY
-2513 RFATATYKL
+2513 RFATGTYKI
-2522 RIYTTNV
+2522 RFYTTNV
-2529 SGIGIYDMDQKSEI
+2529 NGVAFVDNDKGTEV
-2543 TGLDISAVTK
+2543 TGMDISAITK

-2566 SEGNPNLAIF
+2566 AEGNPNLAII

-2581 IADVTKTGQMYVQ
+2581 VDVDKIMEVSAE
-2594 KEFCGPQNV
+2594 KELSGPRNI
-2603 VGTWFNGFLSLMGID
+2603 VGNWFKGMFANMGVAF
-2618 CTDMSDE
+2618 TDMTADE
-2625 DKNYAGYCGMLLQEY
+2625 IKYAGYCGMLIQEY
-2640 FNFSICKI
+2640 FNRSICNL
-2648 PSFSIYTAEGKIF
+2648 PSFSIYTSDGKF
-2661 ENIEEFALAFDTEY
+2661 VENCEYMALIAGVEY
-2675 TIKFTEEVKEVMLL
+2675 TIKFTEEVKELL
-2689 GNDSMSVNSITSI
+2689 IAGNDTMTIKSVTDI
-2702 TYNETTGT
+2702 TYNAETGT
-2710 WDATFSVSEST
+2710 WDAKFNVFDTESSI
-2721 TLMFLTADLDLSQY
+2721 LMFFTADLDLSQY
-2735 EDLPA
+2735 EDLPE
-2740 YDAAT
+2740 YDAT
-2745 DYSEYLQG
+2745 QDYSQYLEMH
-2753 S
+2753 